1 MELQYYLNV
10 LWRRIG
16 LIGLTML
23 LTATLA
29 YFFIQYQSSVYKSE
43 SVISTGVVDY
53 TGISSDNNNAF
64 MQQMQVEMRFDN
76 LIEFMSSRQCI
87 NLLTFNLVHHDLEAL
102 AYGRKSFRNGSKLA
116 MFNSLELGRLSD
128 LLKKKLDN
136 NDPTFEDS
144 ADELFFNKVAKVLKY
159 DFETLKKDQL
169 KINRLGK
176 TDYVKIEF
184 ESDNPA
190 FSYFAASKFTEAFI
204 NYFEEI
210 RKGED
215 EGTLAYLKRTV
226 DAKRKALEDKQNELK
241 RYRSNGGIID
251 LESQKKA
258 TVSQIQ
264 KLEQDRE
271 LELSTV
277 HANKKTL
284 KELDGMIQKEGA
296 GKDIDLKSIN
306 KKDRVKLN
314 KIIYNLK
321 EQVNM
326 YQRQLVDTGGNKK
339 EIQSR
344 LTMTERELDKRITEL
359 ASMDDDED
367 FNLDREDNTV
377 YNSLKD
383 KRLQSKIELTGAEEK
398 LKLIESQLKSL
409 SGRIQ
414 SYVTNESFLNN
425 LEREI
430 DLSNEEYKKLA
441 VELSKEE
448 LKSLKGENPL
458 RIIEHAQMPEKPE
471 PNKKWL
477 VASFSGLVGAG
488 LATFLVFLMTFL
500 DKGLGSPKQFQSLTD
515 LPLLGNLTKI
525 NNRRFNLTE
534 VFNGSVNHQNHRKFG
549 EMVRNL
555 RFKMEREEN
564 NKVYLITSPR
574 QNDGK
579 SFLIVNLAHALATK
593 SRKVLVVDTNFKKNT
608 LSNWSEKAAHP
619 KSLVVKSLVYNGLI
633 EHFNLAQLHSPYEN
647 VAIDLIKNAGENPSL
662 MDQVASKN
670 FSDFLADVRPAYDYI
685 LLEGAALNDYSDTKE
700 LLEFTDRVI
709 AVFNADTSIEQADKN
724 SIEFLH
730 SLNGQFMGSVLNK
743 INQKQVV

>member
-16 LIGLTML
+16 LIALTML

-29 YFFIQYQSSVYKSE
+29 YLFVQYQSSVYKSE

-64 MQQMQVEMRFDN
+64 MQQLQVEMRFDN

-102 AYGRKSFRNGSKLA
+102 AYGRKPFRDGSKLA
-116 MFNSLELGRLSD
+116 IFNSFELGRLSD
-128 LLKKKLDN
+128 LLKTKLDSN
-136 NDPTFEDS
+136 NPTFENS
-144 ADELFFNKVAKVLKY
+144 EDELFFNKVAKVLKY
-159 DFETLKKDQL
+159 DFETLKKEQL
-169 KINRLGK
+169 KINRIGK
-176 TDYVKIEF
+176 TDYVKVEF
-184 ESDNPA
+184 ESDESA

-204 NYFEEI
+204 NYFEEL

-215 EGTLAYLKRTV
+215 AGTLDYLKRTV
-226 DAKRKALEDKQNELK
+226 KAKRQALEDKQNELK
-241 RYRSNGGIID
+241 RYRANGGIVD

-258 TVSQIQ
+258 TVAQIQ

-271 LELSTV
+271 IELSTIF
-277 HANKKTL
+277 ANKKTL
-284 KELDGMIQKEGA
+284 TELDQLIQQEVA

-306 KKDRVKLN
+306 KADRVKLN
-314 KIIYNLK
+314 KIIFNLK
-321 EQVNM
+321 EQVNT
-326 YQRQLVDTGGNKK
+326 YERQLADTGGNKK

-344 LTMTERELDKRITEL
+344 LKMTEQELDKRLREL
-359 ASMDDDED
+359 ASMEDEED
-367 FNLDREDNTV
+367 FGTDREDNTV

-383 KRLQSKIELTGAEEK
+383 KHLQSKIELTSAEEK
-398 LKLIESQLKSL
+398 LKLIDGKLQSL

-414 SYVTNESFLNN
+414 SYVTNETFLNN
-425 LEREI
+425 LEREME
-430 DLSNEEYKKLA
+430 LSSEEYKKLV

-477 VASFSGLVGAG
+477 IAGFAGVLGAG

-515 LPLLGNLTKI
+515 LPLIGNLTKI
-525 NNRRFNLTE
+525 NNRGLNLTE
-534 VFNGSVNHQNHRKFG
+534 VFNGSVNHQTHRKFG

-593 SRKVLVVDTNFKKNT
+593 RRKVLIVDTNFKKNT
-608 LSNWSEKAAHP
+608 LSHWSEKSAHP
-619 KSLVVKSLVYNGLI
+619 KSIVVRSLAYNGLL
-633 EHFNLAQLHSPYEN
+633 EHFAFAQLHSPYEN

-670 FSDFLADVRPAYDYI
+670 FSDFLTDVRPAYDYI

-709 AVFNADTSIEQADKN
+709 AVFNADTNIEQADKN

-730 SLNGQFMGSVLNK
+730 SLNGQYMGSVLNK
-743 INQKQVV
+743 INQKQLV